1 MIQSLNFQQPAIQ
14 AIEAPWIPW
23 GINVNILRLDLIH
36 PIVSGNKWYKLKYY
50 MAEALEQ
57 KQEEIITFGGGW
69 SNHIVATAY
78 ACRQM
83 GIKSKAFI
91 RGVYDLHDSAPLRDA
106 VAYGMELIFLEKN
119 IYRHAKENYIKAGSF
134 VIPEGGLGVHGVKG
148 IMTLRE
154 EIPDLKDYTHI
165 ICAAG
170 TGTMAA
176 GLLSITQPG
185 QKLLAVNVTKN
196 NPETAKNILQFSDSP
211 AHNRL
216 VMLEEYHLG
225 GYGKRP
231 LKLLE
236 LMRETWYELNIPLD
250 FVYTARVFYAMKKE
264 FEKAFFEAGSRVLF
278 IHSGGLQGNRSIPA
292 GLLPYG
298 CL

>member
-1 MIQSLNFQQPAIQ
+1 MIQSLNFQKPSIQPIDA
-14 AIEAPWIPW
+14 AWIPW
-23 GINVNILRLDLIH
+23 GMNVDILRLDLVH
-36 PIVSGNKWYKLKYY
+36 PIVSGNKWYKLKYFLTD
-50 MAEALEQ
+50 AINQ
-57 KQEEIITFGGGW
+57 NKQEIITFGGGW

-78 ACRQM
+78 ACKHM
-83 GIKSKAFI
+83 GLLSKGII
-91 RGVYDLHDSAPLRDA
+91 RGVYDLNESAPLRDA

-119 IYRHAKENYIKAGSF
+119 IYRQSKESYIISGSY
-134 VIPEGGLGVHGVKG
+134 VIPEGGLGFPGVKG
-148 IMTLRE
+148 IMTLSE
-154 EIPDLKDYTHI
+154 EIPDLKHYTHI

-185 QKLLAVNVTKN
+185 HKLLAVNVTKN
-196 NPETAKNILQFSDSP
+196 NPETEKTILQFSDP
-211 AHNRL
+211 KTHNRL

-236 LMRETWYELNIPLD
+236 LMRETWYELNLPLD
-250 FVYTARVFYAMKKE
+250 FVYTARVFYALKKE
-264 FEKAFFEAGSRVLF
+264 FDKAFFEAGSKVLF

-292 GLLPYG
+292 GLLPYS